1 MTDMLRTAEQIQA
14 AGAEAVTGW
23 DIPDHVVE
31 QLVTLIGPVAADVQ
45 VAPARALTDDR
56 PAG

>member
-1 MTDMLRTAEQIQA
+1 MTGPLRTEDDIFA

-23 DIPDHVVE
+23 EIPDHVVE

-45 VAPARALTDDR
+45 ARPDSTTPAAD
-56 PAG
+56 AA